1 MATVGLSDL
10 VPGKWKVINNTTEGP
25 QHRPTTVQLK
35 KDLID
40 SIAIEETLPDE
51 VIHGELDGLLRGHT
65 QQLGHQAAGQAGE
78 PLVSYHLGR
87 MATLSKQSDFNL
99 KDRSGTTSNYF
110 VIPEPEGGKK
120 VELH

>member
-51 VIHGELDGLLRGHT
+51 VIHGELDGLLRGHP
-65 QQLGHQAAGQAGE
+65 QQLGHQAAVQAGE
-78 PLVSYHLGR
+78 PLVSDHLGR